1 MKRHQPIENFFMS
14 RKTSKSNDSETPC
27 GDVSTSPG
35 SSSSSQTAVDL
46 EPTAD
51 DSVQPK
57 VQSRRSFT
65 RFPFI
70 EASKD
75 RYWCKTCKQAYNEG
89 RLHVDGKT
97 SRAWIIKPIS
107 KLNAHKLAEKAAKHN
122 SSGQH
127 RHAERLLSQPQ
138 TISEVL
144 NEAAK
149 SADDKTR
156 FMRKNMA
163 VASYFLF
170 KQEVAHTSN
179 WRPLLSFLAQV
190 NPEVEKWFKARPANA
205 HYLSARNSTDWLEAF
220 GATVKETTVE
230 KVKTSLSTF
239 GKFSYMADEC
249 TDINGRQILS
259 HCVRYLDANGL
270 PTDAFLA
277 VEVIDDT
284 SAASVT
290 SQILKEL
297 STSGLDST
305 KMASC
310 AFDGAANFSGRHGG
324 VQALH
329 KQQCN
334 PHLCYT
340 HCRAHLLQLA
350 LVRAAESSKEIK
362 RTISLVSSL
371 YSFFSKSPK
380 RLSVL
385 EKIED
390 ALGLKLKLVKPGKT
404 RWLSHE
410 RSLSVILR
418 LLEPLLVALES
429 IYQHGGD
436 MSSEAGGL
444 LLQLRSEKTI
454 AIISFVDRLFKP
466 LASLNSAIQNTSTT
480 AVDLCPLVEATTE
493 AIVELSVEG
502 VLRDVNTSVQH
513 LEKSGTHIQA
523 LTPDDQ
529 KSLAFQLT
537 KYKEL
542 ILANLRERLVDR
554 STALR
559 CFYASLSQ
567 KKQVVD
573 WKAVLPAVGLRYDE
587 EIASNLDAEWN
598 IFRRLQE
605 DLTCIRFLSSLLVQ
619 PHHAAMF
626 PSLRDVFCP
635 QQGFVFRKKPSSS
648 QPRE

>member
-1 MKRHQPIENFFMS
+1 MKRQQPIENFFMS

-51 DSVQPK
+51 ESVQPK

-75 RYWCKTCKQAYNEG
+75 GYWCKTCKQAYNEG

-97 SRAWIIKPIS
+97 SGAWIIKPIS

-122 SSGQH
+122 ASGQH

-190 NPEVEKWFKARPANA
+190 NPQVEKWFKARPANA

-230 KVKTSLSTF
+230 KVKTSLSTS

-310 AFDGAANFSGRHGG
+310 AFNGAANFSGRHGG
-324 VQALH
+324 VQALL

-390 ALGLKLKLVKPGKT
+390 ALGL
-404 RWLSHE
+404 S
-410 RSLSVILR
+410 
-418 LLEPLLVALES
+418 
-429 IYQHGGD
+429 
-436 MSSEAGGL
+436 
-444 LLQLRSEKTI
+444 
-454 AIISFVDRLFKP
+454 
-466 LASLNSAIQNTSTT
+466 
-480 AVDLCPLVEATTE
+480 
-493 AIVELSVEG
+493 
-502 VLRDVNTSVQH
+502 
-513 LEKSGTHIQA
+513 
-523 LTPDDQ
+523 
-529 KSLAFQLT
+529 
-537 KYKEL
+537 
-542 ILANLRERLVDR
+542 
-554 STALR
+554 
-559 CFYASLSQ
+559 
-567 KKQVVD
+567 
-573 WKAVLPAVGLRYDE
+573 
-587 EIASNLDAEWN
+587 
-598 IFRRLQE
+598 
-605 DLTCIRFLSSLLVQ
+605 
-619 PHHAAMF
+619 
-626 PSLRDVFCP
+626 
-635 QQGFVFRKKPSSS
+635 
-648 QPRE
+648 